1 MGAELII
8 MGVSAAISGYSA
20 YKANQKA
27 KGMQAMSEEQY
38 RQTQIENQ
46 KQQKKLDKQ
55 KEIYKSFKFENP
67 YEAIENQYAGLENA
81 YEDLRVSTGAAD
93 WQIEQGAQQR
103 ANIMQ
108 GMRGAAGGSGIAGL
122 AQMLANQGV
131 LQTRQ
136 ISTNLEQQEIRNQGL
151 AAQGAMTLQQ
161 LEAQGATAADMA
173 QRGGEAMVQEAE
185 MSRQATLLGVE
196 YGGAAGSA
204 AAVQQA
210 MANQMSSMANQM
222 QMHSNTAATFMDI
235 GTKAGMDADWTKFN
249 EWYKEKFPS

>member
-1 MGAELII
+1 
-8 MGVSAAISGYSA
+8 MGVEIAIASMLIAGYQT
-20 YKANQKA
+20 YKANQAA

-38 RQTQIENQ
+38 RETQIENK
-46 KQQKKLDKQ
+46 KQQEKLEKQ
-55 KEIYKSFKFENP
+55 KEIYKSFEFENP
-67 YEAIENQYAGLENA
+67 YEDMENQYAGLENA

-108 GMRGAAGGSGIAGL
+108 GMKGVAGGSGIAGL
-122 AQMLANQGV
+122 AQMIANQGV

-136 ISTNLEQQEIRNQGL
+136 ISANLEQQELRNQGL
-151 AAQGAMTLQQ
+151 MAQGAMTLQQ

-173 QRGGEAMVQEAE
+173 ERGGEAMVQEAE

-210 MANQMSSMANQM
+210 MSNQMSSMANQM
-222 QMHSNTAATFMDI
+222 QMHANAASTFMDI
-235 GTKAGMDADWTKFN
+235 GTKVGTDADWAKFKD
-249 EWYKEKFPS
+249 WYNLKFPS